1 MNKSCGDPC
10 VQRNV
15 PTTSSHASSLAAA
28 GQEAQGQGGMD
39 VECTDQRREKDGV
52 EDTNQAPNLAGNLTS
67 TEAGSQEVHQTTS
80 QITFPDGSRETSLQ
94 SSAAVDEME
103 VDYPRTGE
111 VPGEEGPMFPSHP
124 FKIFPDD
131 EVVLPREPVPT
142 KRRRPENEVAMV
154 THEAGHEH
162 TLAYMYE
169 RAYALNELA
178 TPHTNIPQQDGES
191 GGEGGGICS
200 TISDN
205 LKSCSMTFS
214 VINYQM
220 KRNHMLIT
228 CYNMHIHSTAHEHQ
242 LCARVILYQLI
253 G

>member
-1 MNKSCGDPC
+1 MNKSCGEPC
-10 VQRNV
+10 VQSNV

-52 EDTNQAPNLAGNLTS
+52 QDTNQAPNLAGNLTS
-67 TEAGSQEVHQTTS
+67 TEAGSREVHQTTS

-103 VDYPRTGE
+103 VDHPRTGE

-154 THEAGHEH
+154 THEH

-169 RAYALNELA
+169 RAYTLSEMA

-191 GGEGGGICS
+191 GGGGGMGEFAVLLVI
-200 TISDN
+200 N

-220 KRNHMLIT
+220 IT
-228 CYNMHIHSTAHEHQ
+228 C
-242 LCARVILYQLI
+242 
-253 G
+253 